1 MQILKEMR
9 NSNCFYTTYLFFISL
24 FCYKKI
30 ITSPTGEIQDVI
42 KGCAYSFVFDPNKLE
57 VISIQLGPIDGRAK
71 TLC

>member
-1 MQILKEMR
+1 MR

-42 KGCAYSFVFDPNKLE
+42 KGCVYSFVLDQNKLE
-57 VISIQLGPIDGRAK
+57 VVSIQFRPIHERAK
-71 TLC
+71 TLCK